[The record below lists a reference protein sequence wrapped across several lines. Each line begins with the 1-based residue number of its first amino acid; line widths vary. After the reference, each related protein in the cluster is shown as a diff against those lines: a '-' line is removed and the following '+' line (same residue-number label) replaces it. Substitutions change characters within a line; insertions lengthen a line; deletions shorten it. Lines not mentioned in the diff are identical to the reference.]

1 MKKIKIIL
9 ALLLLV
15 SISSCDEF
23 LSETPDNRTQI
34 DTPEKISELLVNAYP
49 DACYMEFAETMTDNV
64 FDSGDPGLFN
74 IQNTENY
81 NWEMNSNGSALDS
94 QERYWNACYS
104 AIAHANTALRAIE
117 ELGSPANLNPQKGEA
132 LLARAYAHFMI
143 VSFWSKRYDPAT
155 ADTDLGIPYLTEPED
170 VLIKKYKRNSVAEV
184 FEYLESDIE
193 EGLKYVTDD
202 YNLRKFHFNKEAAKA
217 FASRFYLIKGNWERV
232 IELTDQLAANPDGKL
247 RDYKSYRNLDY
258 GTQLKIYAEPTQ
270 ETNLLIASVTSYYSR
285 SFYSNRF
292 QLTSARTNEILGS
305 ASNIFNKSWFFT
317 ILSYNGNTVF
327 VPKFNEYFKYTN
339 ANAGIGNAYAA
350 MVLFS
355 NDEFYL
361 NRIEALVM
369 ANRIDEARAALQYFI
384 GIRTEEYDP
393 ATDILTDES
402 IVDKYPA
409 IQNEYTPFY
418 ALTDLQTSYIKAI
431 AEFRRRD
438 FIQEGIRWF
447 DIKRFNLEI
456 EHEIYNEPT
465 NILTKDDNRRAL
477 QIPLQASLNGIE
489 KNPR

>member
-1 MKKIKIIL
+1 MKKLKFIP

-64 FDSGDPGLFN
+64 FDSGDPGLFRVMN
-74 IQNTENY
+74 SENY
-81 NWEMNSNGSALDS
+81 NWEMNNSTGIDS
-94 QERYWNACYS
+94 QASYWNACYT
-104 AIAHANTALRAIE
+104 AIAHANKALEAIE
-117 ELGSPANLNPQKGEA
+117 ELGSPASLNPQKGEA
-132 LLARAYAHFMI
+132 LIARAYAHFML

-155 ADTDLGIPYLTEPED
+155 ADADLGIPYVTEPED
-170 VLIKKYKRNSVAEV
+170 VLIKKYKRNSMKEV
-184 FEYLESDIE
+184 FEYLENDIE

-202 YNLRKFHFNKEAAKA
+202 YIQPKFHFNKEAAKA
-217 FASRFYLIKGNWERV
+217 FASRFYLIKGDWERV
-232 IELTDQLAANPDGKL
+232 IELTDQLGANPDGKL
-247 RDYKSYRNLDY
+247 RDYTSYLNLDY
-258 GTQLKIYAEPTQ
+258 NTQIKIYAEPTQ
-270 ETNLLIASVTSYYSR
+270 ETNLLIASVSSYYSR
-285 SFYSNRF
+285 SFYQNRF
-292 QLTSARTNEILGS
+292 QLTSIRMNETLGS
-305 ASNIFNKSWFFT
+305 ATNIFNKLWLYT
-317 ILSYNGNTVF
+317 ILSYNNNTVF
-327 VPKFNEYFKYTN
+327 VPKFNEYYKYTN
-339 ANAGIGNAYAA
+339 ANAGIGNAYAG

-402 IVDKYPA
+402 IVAKYPV
-409 IQNEYTPFY
+409 IENEYTPFY

-447 DIKRFNLEI
+447 DIKRFNIEV

-477 QIPLQASLNGIE
+477 QIPLQASTNGIE

>member
-202 YNLRKFHFNKEAAKA
+202 YNLRKFHFNKEA
-217 FASRFYLIKGNWERV
+217 
-232 IELTDQLAANPDGKL
+232 
-247 RDYKSYRNLDY
+247 
-258 GTQLKIYAEPTQ
+258 
-270 ETNLLIASVTSYYSR
+270 
-285 SFYSNRF
+285 
-292 QLTSARTNEILGS
+292 
-305 ASNIFNKSWFFT
+305 
-317 ILSYNGNTVF
+317 
-327 VPKFNEYFKYTN
+327 
-339 ANAGIGNAYAA
+339 
-350 MVLFS
+350 
-355 NDEFYL
+355 
-361 NRIEALVM
+361 
-369 ANRIDEARAALQYFI
+369 
-384 GIRTEEYDP
+384 
-393 ATDILTDES
+393 DES
-402 IVDKYPA
+402 FCITFLPDKRKLG
-409 IQNEYTPFY
+409 Q
-418 ALTDLQTSYIKAI
+418 SY
-431 AEFRRRD
+431 
-438 FIQEGIRWF
+438 
-447 DIKRFNLEI
+447 
-456 EHEIYNEPT
+456 
-465 NILTKDDNRRAL
+465 
-477 QIPLQASLNGIE
+477 
-489 KNPR
+489 

>member
-1 MKKIKIIL
+1 MKKIKIIP
-9 ALLLLV
+9 ALLLLI

-23 LSETPDNRTQI
+23 LSETPDNRTQV
-34 DTPEKISELLVNAYP
+34 DTQEKISELLVNAYP
-49 DACYMEFAETMTDNV
+49 NACYMEFAETMTDNV

-74 IQNTENY
+74 KQNTENY
-81 NWEMNSNGSALDS
+81 NWEMNSDGSALES
-94 QERYWNACYS
+94 QERYWDACYS

-117 ELGSPANLNPQKGEA
+117 ELGSPASLNPQKGEA
-132 LLARAYAHFMI
+132 LLARAYAHFML

-170 VLIKKYKRNSVAEV
+170 VLIKKYKRNSIKEV
-184 FEYLESDIE
+184 FDYLESDIE

-202 YNLRKFHFNKEAAKA
+202 YNEPKFHFNKEAAKA

-232 IELTDQLAANPDGKL
+232 IELTDQLAANQDGKL
-247 RDYKSYRNLDY
+247 RDYTSYKNLDVD
-258 GTQLKIYAEPTQ
+258 TQLKIYADPTQ
-270 ETNLLIASVTSYYSR
+270 ETNLLIASVSSNYSR

-292 QLTSARTNEILGS
+292 QLTSTRINEISGS
-305 ASNIFNKSWFFT
+305 QTSIFNKEWLFT
-317 ILSYNGNTVF
+317 FLTYNGNTIF

-339 ANAGIGNAYAA
+339 ANAGVGNGYDAI
-350 MVLFS
+350 VLFS
-355 NDEFYL
+355 NDEVYL
-361 NRIEALVM
+361 NRIESLVM
-369 ANRIDEARAALQYFI
+369 ANRIEEARAALQYFI
-384 GIRTEEYDP
+384 GIRTAEYDP

-402 IVDKYPA
+402 IVYKYPV
-409 IQNEYTPFY
+409 IENEYTPFY
-418 ALTDLQTSYIKAI
+418 ALSDLQTSYIKAI

-447 DIKRFNLEI
+447 DIKRFNLEVT
-456 EHEIYNEPT
+456 HEIYNEAT